1 MAECVECGIDL
12 TYVNSMPNQRCNKCH
27 GNWLK
32 SSIQKDTS
40 ENTKERPLAA
50 ASVTHQA
57 PVTDPM
63 LYLKEQQRLE
73 EKNRLSKQ
81 ELASVLLTTANTLQD
96 IKVTKYLGVVSA
108 ECAYGMNVFKDMFA
122 NVRNLVGG
130 RSAAVEDTMRD
141 SRETVMQE
149 LKREAHAK
157 GANAVIAVDL
167 DYTQLGAGGNMMV
180 LVSASGTAVVI
191 EE

>member
-1 MAECVECGIDL
+1 MAECKECGIDL

-81 ELASVLLTTANTLQD
+81 ELASVLLTTAHTTATPLQYAHQGED
-96 IKVTKYLGVVSA
+96 NSLLVQ
-108 ECAYGMNVFKDMFA
+108 NVMLYKPGPTHC
-122 NVRNLVGG
+122 R
-130 RSAAVEDTMRD
+130 
-141 SRETVMQE
+141 
-149 LKREAHAK
+149 
-157 GANAVIAVDL
+157 VDL
-167 DYTQLGAGGNMMV
+167 VLDGFCCCLDFVVEVIRSHHDEIKEQASATSGGFCFSCSKLINRCPH
-180 LVSASGTAVVI
+180 S
-191 EE
+191 

>member
-1 MAECVECGIDL
+1 MMAECKECGITL
-12 TYVNSMPNQRCNKCH
+12 TYSNSVATERCNKCH
-27 GNWLK
+27 GAWLK
-32 SSIQKDTS
+32 SSVQTNSTEDTKS
-40 ENTKERPLAA
+40 D
-50 ASVTHQA
+50 
-57 PVTDPM
+57 PVADPM
-63 LYLKEQQRLE
+63 QYLKEKQIDFE
-73 EKNRLSKQ
+73 EKVAIDAML
-81 ELASVLLTTANTLQD
+81 VTTSHTLQG
-96 IKVTKYLGVVSA
+96 IEVTKYLGVVSA
-108 ECAYGMNVFKDMFA
+108 ECAYGMNMFKDMFA

-130 RSAAVEDTMRD
+130 RSTAVQDTMRD

-157 GANAVIAVDL
+157 GANAVIAVDI

>member
-1 MAECVECGIDL
+1 MAECKECG
-12 TYVNSMPNQRCNKCH
+12 T
-27 GNWLK
+27 
-32 SSIQKDTS
+32 SIKAWEAIGGACEDCYS
-40 ENTKERPLAA
+40 
-50 ASVTHQA
+50 
-57 PVTDPM
+57 
-63 LYLKEQQRLE
+63 LYLKKKALLKEREANAEREQAVE
-73 EKNRLSKQ
+73 ELG
-81 ELASVLLTTANTLQD
+81 SVLLTTAHTLQD
-96 IKVTKYLGVVSA
+96 VTVTKYLGVVSA
-108 ECAYGMNVFKDMFA
+108 ECAYGMNMFKDMFA

-191 EE
+191 EG

>member
-1 MAECVECGIDL
+1 MAKCIECSRKLGFWKESHLRTCPECANRTG
-12 TYVNSMPNQRCNKCH
+12 
-27 GNWLK
+27 G
-32 SSIQKDTS
+32 
-40 ENTKERPLAA
+40 
-50 ASVTHQA
+50 
-57 PVTDPM
+57 TDP
-63 LYLKEQQRLE
+63 LVEQENAAIDAIL
-73 EKNRLSKQ
+73 
-81 ELASVLLTTANTLQD
+81 VVTAPTLGGIRVD
-96 IKVTKYLGVVSA
+96 KYLGFVSA
-108 ECAYGMNVFKDMFA
+108 ECAYGMNMFKDMFA

-141 SRETVMQE
+141 SRETVLLE

-180 LVSASGTAVVI
+180 LVSTSGTAVVI

>member
-1 MAECVECGIDL
+1 MAECKECG
-12 TYVNSMPNQRCNKCH
+12 T
-27 GNWLK
+27 
-32 SSIQKDTS
+32 SIKAWEAIGGACEDCYS
-40 ENTKERPLAA
+40 
-50 ASVTHQA
+50 
-57 PVTDPM
+57 
-63 LYLKEQQRLE
+63 LYLKKKALLKEREAYAEREQAVE
-73 EKNRLSKQ
+73 ELG
-81 ELASVLLTTANTLQD
+81 SVLLTTAHTLQD
-96 IKVTKYLGVVSA
+96 VTVTKYLGVVSA

-180 LVSASGTAVVI
+180 LVSASGTAVVV

>member
-1 MAECVECGIDL
+1 MAECKECGKKL
-12 TYVNSMPNQRCNKCH
+12 GFLEQSVGGLCSQCN
-27 GNWLK
+27 
-32 SSIQKDTS
+32 
-40 ENTKERPLAA
+40 
-50 ASVTHQA
+50 
-57 PVTDPM
+57 
-63 LYLKEQQRLE
+63 YLKTISPDEVEQLDQANKDWENIQVQLSIDNE
-73 EKNRLSKQ
+73 ELG
-81 ELASVLLTTANTLQD
+81 SVLLTTAHTLQD
-96 IKVTKYLGVVSA
+96 VTVTKYLGVVSA
-108 ECAYGMNVFKDMFA
+108 ECAYGMNMFKDMFA

-191 EE
+191 EG

>member
-1 MAECVECGIDL
+1 MAECKECG
-12 TYVNSMPNQRCNKCH
+12 T
-27 GNWLK
+27 
-32 SSIQKDTS
+32 SIKAWEAIGGACEDCYS
-40 ENTKERPLAA
+40 
-50 ASVTHQA
+50 
-57 PVTDPM
+57 
-63 LYLKEQQRLE
+63 LYLKKKALLKEREAYAEREQAVE
-73 EKNRLSKQ
+73 ELG
-81 ELASVLLTTANTLQD
+81 SVLLTTAHTLQD
-96 IKVTKYLGVVSA
+96 VTVTKYLGVVSA

-191 EE
+191 EG

>member
-1 MAECVECGIDL
+1 MAECKECGKSIKAWEALGGACEDCYSL
-12 TYVNSMPNQRCNKCH
+12 HLQNKARLKQKEGATERELSQQEISSM
-27 GNWLK
+27 L
-32 SSIQKDTS
+32 
-40 ENTKERPLAA
+40 
-50 ASVTHQA
+50 V
-57 PVTDPM
+57 
-63 LYLKEQQRLE
+63 
-73 EKNRLSKQ
+73 
-81 ELASVLLTTANTLQD
+81 TTAHTLQG
-96 IKVTKYLGVVSA
+96 IEVTKYLGVISA
-108 ECAYGMNVFKDMFA
+108 ECAYGMNMFKDMFA

-141 SRETVMQE
+141 SRETVLLE

-167 DYTQLGAGGNMMV
+167 DYTQLGSGGNMMV

>member
-1 MAECVECGIDL
+1 MALFRQMVECSECGKSISYLQLDGG
-12 TYVNSMPNQRCNKCH
+12 VCENCH
-27 GNWLK
+27 
-32 SSIQKDTS
+32 SSQKQKDNES
-40 ENTKERPLAA
+40 ERIMLQ
-50 ASVTHQA
+50 SVN
-57 PVTDPM
+57 
-63 LYLKEQQRLE
+63 KI
-73 EKNRLSKQ
+73 
-81 ELASVLLTTANTLQD
+81 LLTTAHTLQD
-96 IKVTKYLGVVSA
+96 VTVTKYLGVVSA
-108 ECAYGMNVFKDMFA
+108 ECAYGMNMFKDMFA

-180 LVSASGTAVVI
+180 LVSASGTAVII
-191 EE
+191 ED

>member
-1 MAECVECGIDL
+1 MAECKECG
-12 TYVNSMPNQRCNKCH
+12 T
-27 GNWLK
+27 
-32 SSIQKDTS
+32 SIKAWEAIGGACEDCYS
-40 ENTKERPLAA
+40 
-50 ASVTHQA
+50 
-57 PVTDPM
+57 
-63 LYLKEQQRLE
+63 LYLKKKALLKEREANAEREQAVE
-73 EKNRLSKQ
+73 ELG
-81 ELASVLLTTANTLQD
+81 SVLLTTAHTLQD
-96 IKVTKYLGVVSA
+96 VTVTKYLGVVSA
-108 ECAYGMNVFKDMFA
+108 ECAYGMNMFKDMFA

-180 LVSASGTAVVI
+180 LVSASGTAVII
-191 EE
+191 ED

>member
-1 MAECVECGIDL
+1 MAECKECGKPIKAWEAIGGACEDCYSVYL
-12 TYVNSMPNQRCNKCH
+12 
-27 GNWLK
+27 
-32 SSIQKDTS
+32 QKKA
-40 ENTKERPLAA
+40 NAERE
-50 ASVTHQA
+50 QA
-57 PVTDPM
+57 V
-63 LYLKEQQRLE
+63 E
-73 EKNRLSKQ
+73 ELG
-81 ELASVLLTTANTLQD
+81 SVLLTTAHTLQD
-96 IKVTKYLGVVSA
+96 VTVTKYLGVVSA
-108 ECAYGMNVFKDMFA
+108 ECAYGMNMFKDMFA

-141 SRETVMQE
+141 SRKTVMQE

-191 EE
+191 DG

>member
-1 MAECVECGIDL
+1 MAECKECG
-12 TYVNSMPNQRCNKCH
+12 T
-27 GNWLK
+27 
-32 SSIQKDTS
+32 SIKAWEAIGGAC
-40 ENTKERPLAA
+40 ENCY
-50 ASVTHQA
+50 S
-57 PVTDPM
+57 
-63 LYLKEQQRLE
+63 LYLKKKALLKEREANAEREQAVE
-73 EKNRLSKQ
+73 ELG
-81 ELASVLLTTANTLQD
+81 SVLLTTAHTLQD
-96 IKVTKYLGVVSA
+96 VTVTKYLGVVSA
-108 ECAYGMNVFKDMFA
+108 ECAYGMNMFKDMFA

-180 LVSASGTAVVI
+180 LVSASGTAVII
-191 EE
+191 ED